1 MGVPLNIYK
10 CMKIGLILLLLA
22 VYFVTA
28 ISHSESFI
36 KMTDFLRI
44 MIYAVGGTV
53 IVGIA

>member
-53 IVGIA
+53 IVGIV